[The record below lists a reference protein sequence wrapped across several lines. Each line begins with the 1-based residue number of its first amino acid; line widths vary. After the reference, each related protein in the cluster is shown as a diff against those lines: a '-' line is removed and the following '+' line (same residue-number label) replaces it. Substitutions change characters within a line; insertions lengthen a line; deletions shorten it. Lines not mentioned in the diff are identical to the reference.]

1 MEHEM
6 KISPSA
12 VRRMRLTLGW
22 SQDQLATVSGV
33 SLRTVQRVETEG
45 FASLNTAVSLAA
57 TFNVKLVELQEEVLA
72 PVAPKTILEY
82 SPLFLGLAVMTLAG
96 LSESG
101 RVAGLSMSNFLAAMN
116 YLGALTGA
124 LLAAPQL
131 VRLFLQRQ
139 YFGAIL
145 SVMGTPLVTL
155 LAAGGIF
162 FIVSGRAPNLNLA
175 IFGAAGAAFIAL
187 ALRELRRSNTEAG
200 A

>member
-12 VRRMRLTLGW
+12 VRRMRLARGW
-22 SQDQLATVSGV
+22 SKDQLATVSGV

-45 FASLNTAVSLAA
+45 FASINTAVSLAA
-57 TFNVKLVELQEEVLA
+57 TFGVKLIEIQEEVLTPA
-72 PVAPKTILEY
+72 VPKPIFEY
-82 SPLFLGLAVMTLAG
+82 SSLFLGLAVMTLAG

-101 RVAGLSMSNFLAAMN
+101 RIPSFPMSDSLASIN
-116 YLGALTGA
+116 LLGAIIGA
-124 LLAAPQL
+124 LLVAPVL
-131 VRLFLQRQ
+131 VRLFIRRQ

-145 SVMGTPLVTL
+145 SVLGTPLVTL

-162 FIVSGRAPNLNLA
+162 FIVSGRAPNVNLA
-175 IFGAAGAAFIAL
+175 IFGAAGAVFIAF
-187 ALRELRRSNTEAG
+187 ALRELRCSNTEAG